1 MATYTK
7 EKDVE
12 TELKEDPQARETLRE
27 VFGNTARWPQGFKG
41 FTASIAV
48 NLNGKE
54 EQGTVTVKG
63 PKDIETSIKGEKLKE
78 FVTENMASIAMHRG
92 PRTFDESDGKYKLI
106 FGDDGKHPLGQKII
120 MGGDGMSSFYRVKDG
135 RIQQINRKTP
145 RMAFSINIEESV
157 KTVDDKFLTKA
168 YTVYYFNSE
177 DGKLKDA
184 ESYTDNYVRLGDA
197 DLPEYRRI
205 IHSENG
211 EVITNTMTLSG
222 HKILE

>member
-1 MATYTK
+1 MASYTK

-12 TELKEDPQARETLRE
+12 TELKEDPKARETLRE
-27 VFGNTARWPQGFKG
+27 VFNNPARWPQGLKG
-41 FTASIAV
+41 FTASVTV

-54 EQGTVTVKG
+54 EEGTVTVKG
-63 PKDIETSIKGEKLKE
+63 PKDIETSIKEEDLKG
-78 FVTENMASIAMHRG
+78 FLTENMASIAMHRG

-106 FGDDGKHPLGQKII
+106 FGDDGKHPLGRSIV

-135 RIQQINRKTP
+135 RIHQINRKTP

-157 KTVDDKFLTKA
+157 KTQDDKFLTKA
-168 YTVYYFNSE
+168 YTVYYFNPE

-184 ESYTDNYVRLGDA
+184 ESYTDNYVRIGEA

-205 IHSENG
+205 INSDNG
-211 EVITNTMTLSG
+211 EVITSAMTLSG
-222 HKILE
+222 HKLL